1 MVRKGCILF
10 LLASTL
16 AIAQA
21 TLDGECS
28 AADESC
34 SATVDDNL
42 QQHNDQPGEEA
53 SSPVTNEECKDTD
66 DRCAFWASSGECTAN
81 PN

>member
-1 MVRKGCILF
+1 MVMVRKGCILF

-21 TLDGECS
+21 TTLDSECL

-34 SATVDDNL
+34 SATED
-42 QQHNDQPGEEA
+42 QHGDEEA
-53 SSPVTNEECKDTD
+53 SFPAMNEECKDTD
-66 DRCAFWASSGECTAN
+66 DHCAFWASSGECTAN